1 MIDKAAQAMLGNTV
15 QLPEV
20 VRMEDL
26 EAAIDKVVC
35 DVYDSNNECGFSKWG
50 VSKGELYR
58 ILKELPKYLATGL
71 IKDS

>member
-1 MIDKAAQAMLGNTV
+1 MIGNAV

-26 EAAIDKVVC
+26 DAAIDEAVC
-35 DVYDSNNECGFSKWG
+35 DVYESCGEWGISK
-50 VSKGELYR
+50 SELYR
-58 ILKELPKYLATGL
+58 ILENLPKYLATGL

>member
-1 MIDKAAQAMLGNTV
+1 MIDEAVQAMLGNTV

-35 DVYDSNNECGFSKWG
+35 DVYDSNEWGFSKWG